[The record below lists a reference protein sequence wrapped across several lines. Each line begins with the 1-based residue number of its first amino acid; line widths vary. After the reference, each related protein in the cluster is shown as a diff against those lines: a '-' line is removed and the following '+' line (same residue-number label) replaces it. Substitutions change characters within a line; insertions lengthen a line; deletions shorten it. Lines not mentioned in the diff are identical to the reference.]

1 MQDCRREVERVQV
14 AARKADNLLLTF
26 TGCIV
31 IVIPRLSIPTK
42 TSSAVIYNLFV
53 ECGIMFT
60 RHGTGGAAN
69 S

>member
-1 MQDCRREVERVQV
+1 MQDFREVERVQV

-31 IVIPRLSIPTK
+31 IVIPRLSISTK
-42 TSSAVIYNLFV
+42 TLSAVIYNLFV

-60 RHGTGGAAN
+60 RHGTGAAN

>member
-1 MQDCRREVERVQV
+1 MQV

>member
-1 MQDCRREVERVQV
+1 MQDCREVERVQV

-42 TSSAVIYNLFV
+42 TSSAVIYNLFI